1 MSRTFGNFYTL
12 LYFYSTLCAF
22 LTKNSGQFMP
32 DTHIEAYTY
41 YWGKPF

>member
-22 LTKNSGQFMP
+22 LTKIP
-32 DTHIEAYTY
+32 DRFICPEDF
-41 YWGKPF
+41 KLRE